1 MITYKHN
8 NIKNELDTIYDHIV
22 EGIRI
27 RSKCNWYEH
36 SKNQRFS
43 FSNFQK
49 HILRCTKEFYEPQF

>member
-36 SKNQRFS
+36 NKNQRF
-43 FSNFQK
+43 FFL
-49 HILRCTKEFYEPQF
+49 ILKNNDEIKSYC